1 MPRTNRNDI
10 SRYQVAL
17 PPKPLAA
24 DFTENIRPLL
34 ERIIAN
40 IHESRT
46 LAAVRDALLPKLPL
60 LPKALSR
67 ELRTTPL

>member
-1 MPRTNRNDI
+1 MPRTNWNDI

-24 DFTENIRPLL
+24 DFTENIRPMV

-46 LAAVRDALLPKLPL
+46 LAALRDALPLKL
-60 LPKALSR
+60 LPG
-67 ELRTTPL
+67 ELRVTTEIT